1 MKRLGFEGLRLKDIL
16 VNGGCA
22 HRREDM
28 PAAQRERCVISPKHR
43 RGESIAHGV
52 ITLSVNTPSPTALS
66 GPDNTKRTI
75 SMQVRSF
82 FTLTTK
88 HNE

>member
-66 GPDNTKRTI
+66 VLIIQNELYRC
-75 SMQVRSF
+75 RSDHS
-82 FTLTTK
+82 L
-88 HNE
+88 H